1 MLTKEELQDIKLPLS
16 DDDYVMMHDY
26 MVKENL
32 ELRLVSKELEEEY
45 NLKMWTIYLQ
55 LFPGDNPDWNNL
67 PWFPPQTEAYKDHP
81 INVRLRERRAY
92 FGSLVLQNPQ
102 LTEDLLQL
110 EKKRKEEIEREM
122 MELLG
127 QSS

>member
-55 LFPGDNPDWNNL
+55 LFPGDNPD
-67 PWFPPQTEAYKDHP
+67 
-81 INVRLRERRAY
+81 
-92 FGSLVLQNPQ
+92 
-102 LTEDLLQL
+102 
-110 EKKRKEEIEREM
+110 
-122 MELLG
+122 
-127 QSS
+127 